1 MSSSKVVRN
10 FSAAGNAT
18 RYPNAIPPAASTA
31 AAPARPAIVRSTRSE
46 SAGARNDHTCHSTIG
61 SASRNPAQRLTFSET
76 MNGSAT
82 PKVTGW
88 RCSGGSGRVS
98 ASISRPWTANA
109 TAKPAPTATADTAT
123 RARSSPR
130 WSTRSPAWSRV
141 TRRGSRR
148 RTLRRLP
155 LRCPHR
161 LDGGSRERRALEL
174 HVVARFVAARHGA
187 LELAHPAPERA
198 AHLGQAL
205 RAEDEQHDEPEDDQL
220 RQSDEAWH
228 SNLLSLGGGAG
239 AGEPLRRRDARF

>member
-10 FSAAGNAT
+10 FSAAGSAT
-18 RYPNAIPPAASTA
+18 RYPKAMPPTASAA
-31 AAPARPAIVRSTRSE
+31 AAPASPAIVRSTRSE
-46 SAGARNDHTCHSTIG
+46 RAGARNDQTCHSTIG
-61 SASRNPAQRLTFSET
+61 SASRKPAARLTFSET

-98 ASISRPWTANA
+98 ASIRRPCTANA
-109 TAKPAPTATADTAT
+109 TAKPAPTATAATAT

-130 WSTRSPAWSRV
+130 WSTRSPAASRA

-174 HVVARFVAARHGA
+174 DIAARLVAAGDRA
-187 LELAHPAPERA
+187 LELAQPAAERA
-198 AHLGQAL
+198 AHLPQAL
-205 RAEDEQHDEPEDDQL
+205 RPEDEQHDEAEHDQL

-228 SNLLSLGGGAG
+228 WNLLSLGGGAG
-239 AGEPLRRRDARF
+239 AGEPLRRGD